1 MTTID
6 MTATFEQTSRMSAAG
21 LHYHDHGAGPALVL
35 LHGSGPGVTGWTNFA
50 DNLDVLGPHFR
61 CLVVDMPGYGGSYIP
76 DELDRP
82 YPALAAPAVLGLLDE
97 LGIGKAHFLGN
108 SMGAGVTAQL
118 ALLAPE
124 RVDRLVLMGPG
135 GVGLSV
141 FGPSPSEGIKRL
153 MDFNDAPSRET
164 LRAWLETMVF
174 DQALLTDELLER
186 RWEQSQR
193 PGAIEWS
200 RRTYD
205 FLYRRTPPANP
216 PVPLW
221 AQSARIT
228 APTLITWGRDDR
240 VLPLDHAILPARL
253 MPNAE
258 LHVFPRCGHWA
269 MIERKADFERVVL
282 DFLTRP

>member
-1 MTTID
+1 MAAPE
-6 MTATFEQTSRMSAAG
+6 MEPTFARTSRKSSAG
-21 LHYHDHGAGPALVL
+21 LHFHDFGDGPPLVL
-35 LHGSGPGVTGWTNFA
+35 LHGSGPGVSGWTNFA
-50 DNLDVLGPHFR
+50 DNLATFGPRFR

-82 YPALAAPAVLGLLDE
+82 YPALAAPAVIELLDE
-97 LGIGKAHFLGN
+97 LGVGQAHFLGN
-108 SMGAGVTAQL
+108 SMGAGVVAQL

-135 GVGLSV
+135 GIGLSV
-141 FGPSPSEGIKRL
+141 LAPSPSEGIKRL
-153 MDFNDAPSRET
+153 MDFNDNPNRDT
-164 LRAWLETMVF
+164 LKAWLETMVF
-174 DQALLTDELLER
+174 DQATLTDELLER

-205 FLYRRTPPANP
+205 ALYRRKPASPPT
-216 PVPLW
+216 PLW
-221 AQSARIT
+221 AQSGRIT

-240 VLPLDHAILPARL
+240 VMPLDNAIVPTRL
-253 MPNAE
+253 IPDVE
-258 LHVFPRCGHWA
+258 LHVFARCGHWA

-282 DFLTRP
+282 EFLTRQ